1 MEPSRRPAFGIRSQP
16 RHIGEQ
22 RVDFEQLR
30 TFLEVWHHKSFSR
43 AAERL
48 RITQPAVSAQI
59 RSLEREVGER
69 LFDRKGG
76 KVTFTAAGRL
86 FEPFAEHA
94 LDCHRHLLLMV
105 SEQRRS
111 PRGEV
116 SIIAQE
122 STSLYVMPE
131 VFAEFKKH
139 YPKVALKIARGEKL
153 RTIEA
158 ILSREVDFGI
168 VSLPVTDQRFVV
180 ETIHEDELV
189 LTVPKGHALSGA
201 RAISPKDLIKYAFL
215 LPKQGR
221 QRDLILNIFRMHD
234 LYPKSVMEVESSEL
248 MKRFISAGLG
258 IGFLPSINIQAEKKA
273 GTLEVVRIED
283 LRLSRDLGLIYLK
296 EKTLTHAAKAFL
308 QIAIGGVRLEPPEPP
323 GRRKPHIQ
331 RSGDNY

>member
-1 MEPSRRPAFGIRSQP
+1 M
-16 RHIGEQ
+16 
-22 RVDFEQLR
+22 DFEQLK
-30 TFLEVWHHKSFSR
+30 TFLEVWHQKSFSR

-59 RSLEREVGER
+59 SSLEREVGER

-76 KVTFTAAGRL
+76 KVTFTAAGRV

-94 LDCHRHLLLMV
+94 LDCQRHLLMMV

-116 SIIAQE
+116 SISAQE
-122 STSLYVMPE
+122 STSLYVLPE
-131 VFAEFKKH
+131 VFADFKKH
-139 YPKVALKIARGEKL
+139 YPKVALKIARGEKS

-158 ILSREVDFGI
+158 LLSREVDFGI
-168 VSLPVTDQRFVV
+168 VSLPVTDQRFIV

-189 LTVPKGHALSGA
+189 LTIPKGHPLCGVRSTG
-201 RAISPKDLIKYAFL
+201 PKEIVKYSFL

-234 LYPKSVMEVESSEL
+234 VYPKAVMEVESSEL
-248 MKRFISAGLG
+248 MKRFIGAGLG
-258 IGFLPSINIQAEKKA
+258 IGFLPSINIDLERKA
-273 GTLEVVRIED
+273 GTLEIVKIDD

-296 EKTLTHAAKAFL
+296 EKSLTHAAKAFL
-308 QIAIGGVRLEPPEPP
+308 QIAIGGVRLEPPEVPM
-323 GRRKPHIQ
+323 RRKLQPK
-331 RSGDNY
+331 SGDVAP

>member
-1 MEPSRRPAFGIRSQP
+1 M
-16 RHIGEQ
+16 
-22 RVDFEQLR
+22 DFEQLK
-30 TFLEVWHHKSFSR
+30 TFLEVWHQKSFSR

-76 KVTFTAAGRL
+76 KVTFTAAGRV

-94 LDCHRHLLLMV
+94 LDCQRHLLLMV

-116 SIIAQE
+116 SISAQE
-122 STSLYVMPE
+122 STSLYVLPE

-139 YPKVALKIARGEKL
+139 YPKVALKIARAEKL

-158 ILSREVDFGI
+158 LLSREVDFGI
-168 VSLPVTDQRFVV
+168 VSLPVTDQRFIV

-189 LTVPKGHALSGA
+189 LTIPKGHPLGALGSAG
-201 RAISPKDLIKYAFL
+201 PKDIVKYSFL

-221 QRDLILNIFRMHD
+221 QRDLLLNIFRMQD
-234 LYPKSVMEVESSEL
+234 VYPKAVMEVESSEL
-248 MKRFISAGLG
+248 MKRFIGAGLG
-258 IGFLPSINIQAEKKA
+258 IGFLPSINIEAEKRS
-273 GTLEVVRIED
+273 GSLEVVKIDE

-296 EKTLTHAAKAFL
+296 EKSLTHAAKAFL
-308 QIAIGGVRLEPPEPP
+308 QIAIGGVRLEPPPMP
-323 GRRKPHIQ
+323 VRRKPPPP
-331 RSGDNY
+331 SGVALP